1 MAHAPVSHGGGHGGG
16 HDGSRSSPRGGPSTD
31 ALLVIP
37 CCGIANRVRVV
48 LGAVLVGAHA
58 NRRVTVGWSKER
70 TLNSSFGALWQ
81 PSSFNVEDVE
91 HACGGVNAH
100 DLARLAAA
108 VHAPSWDIPRRA
120 GITCG
125 AYEGPYRPGDVLQ
138 GPCVIR
144 GCIMPPTLG
153 PQHAESLFNR
163 AGLATIATI
172 RNATQAI
179 HEARQAARRHAS
191 ATGATWVKGNNT
203 DVLYAGATLSTVW
216 DAALCRPWVLD
227 ALRAHFTPVAS
238 IVELVRAGLPTANHS
253 VLGVHLRDQDRTA
266 LAEQRTGFSDSKR
279 GAPSSTAPG
288 RRLREGE
295 QGCAVAANFA
305 KAVLIEAADNPAI
318 DAVYVASSS
327 DRLLADFQKLFEAG
341 VPFLPRVNGRRRS
354 LRLLTVADL
363 LASRAGSATT
373 LAHGRNRPEA
383 INAAVVDLW
392 ALASTA
398 TLFRGSDSSFGEL
411 AAVVNNEQTRS
422 FVVRSMSC
430 GSPHRVWVDSSAMT
444 DLSFCTRNMRVGDV
458 IACEH
463 KCVRMVCPAGWT
475 TAPRHDAEADGGCKC
490 ACAPVWD
497 LDRGSSK
504 AL

>member
-1 MAHAPVSHGGGHGGG
+1 MRRRPSASARRAVSRGSIAASFRNCARVPAKRRMSRSRRELHAAAASPTTSRGTMAHEPVPHGG
-16 HDGSRSSPRGGPSTD
+16 HDGSRSGPRGGPSTD

-37 CCGIANRVRVV
+37 CCGIANRVRVL

-179 HEARQAARRHAS
+179 HEARQRAGARPLRLEQLGSRAITRMCSTQARRCRPYGTPRCAVRGCSTRSERTSRPSLPLWSSSAPVSPLRTTACLACTS
-191 ATGATWVKGNNT
+191 AT
-203 DVLYAGATLSTVW
+203 
-216 DAALCRPWVLD
+216 RI
-227 ALRAHFTPVAS
+227 VA
-238 IVELVRAGLPTANHS
+238 R
-253 VLGVHLRDQDRTA
+253 RTA
-266 LAEQRTGFSDSKR
+266 R
-279 GAPSSTAPG
+279 
-288 RRLREGE
+288 
-295 QGCAVAANFA
+295 
-305 KAVLIEAADNPAI
+305 AAD
-318 DAVYVASSS
+318 
-327 DRLLADFQKLFEAG
+327 RL
-341 VPFLPRVNGRRRS
+341 
-354 LRLLTVADL
+354 
-363 LASRAGSATT
+363 
-373 LAHGRNRPEA
+373 
-383 INAAVVDLW
+383 
-392 ALASTA
+392 
-398 TLFRGSDSSFGEL
+398 
-411 AAVVNNEQTRS
+411 
-422 FVVRSMSC
+422 
-430 GSPHRVWVDSSAMT
+430 
-444 DLSFCTRNMRVGDV
+444 
-458 IACEH
+458 
-463 KCVRMVCPAGWT
+463 
-475 TAPRHDAEADGGCKC
+475 
-490 ACAPVWD
+490 
-497 LDRGSSK
+497 
-504 AL
+504 